1 MTYAT
6 PEDVAVEL
14 RGSTSLTTEEAVQW
28 QAWIE
33 RVERSIE
40 RAFRRRG
47 MDLTEQVILE
57 DPTAGDVRDVEV
69 AAVIRKVQNPT
80 WGRTSRTLT
89 RQVDD
94 SSISDTE
101 RSEGIGDP
109 LDVSATELGYLLPA
123 VDARAFSFVPYREPY
138 DPLWWLGHDEV

>member
-6 PEDVAVEL
+6 PEDVAREL
-14 RGSTSLTTEEAVQW
+14 RGSTSVTTEEEIQW
-28 QAWIE
+28 QAWLD
-33 RVERSIE
+33 RVERAIE

-47 MDLTEQVILE
+47 MDLAEQVALE
-57 DPTAGDVRDVEV
+57 DPVAGDVADVEV
-69 AAVIRKVQNPT
+69 AAVIRKIQNPT

-101 RSEGIGDP
+101 RSDGIGDP
-109 LDVSATELGYLLPA
+109 LNVTGDELAQLLPA
-123 VDARAFSFVPYREPY
+123 VDARVFSFAPYR
-138 DPLWWLGHDEV
+138 DPDELIAWPDNDWT